1 MSPSSTSIAIALVGG
16 PPARTSEIAVS
27 LERADD
33 SFVVEPIASVDAAV
47 DLLRDSAIDCLLVV
61 GTPVDA
67 TGTPVVETVRDR
79 RPDLPIVCCLDES
92 PDADAAAESLDAGA
106 TDVVRACGDSDA
118 IAVLAHRIS
127 NVVAAA
133 RAAADAERQ
142 RQRLDEFV
150 RGVSHDLRNPLT
162 VAQGRLD
169 LAERDCDSDHLADAS
184 TAVDRTLEL
193 IADLLTLA
201 KQGETPREREPVALS
216 DLADECW
223 ANVETGGATLTVAG
237 DRTVLADP
245 SRLKRLFEN
254 LFRNAVEH
262 GGDDVTVTVGEIAPM
277 YTTTRAEAVLPSG
290 FFVEDDG
297 SGIPRED
304 RERVFE
310 VGYTTDDDGTG
321 FGLNIVRDIAAAHGW
336 QVAVSEGTRGGARF
350 EITGVDDA

>member
-1 MSPSSTSIAIALVGG
+1 MPLTRDSIAVVLVG
-16 PPARTSEIAVS
+16 TSDRATELSSS

-33 SFVVEPIASVDAAV
+33 RFVVEPVTGVDAAV

-67 TGTPVVETVRDR
+67 TATPIVETVRDR
-79 RPDLPIVCCLDES
+79 RSDLPIVCCLDEAL
-92 PDADAAAESLDAGA
+92 DADAAAEALDAGA
-106 TDVVRACGDSDA
+106 TDVVRACGDADA
-118 IAVLAHRIS
+118 TVLAHRIS
-127 NVVAAA
+127 NVVASA
-133 RAAADAERQ
+133 RAAADVERQ

-169 LAERDCDSDHLADAS
+169 LAERDCDSDHLEDAS

-201 KQGETPREREPVALS
+201 RQGETPREREPVELS
-216 DLADECW
+216 TLANKCW
-223 ANVETGGATLTVAG
+223 ANVETGGATLVIAG
-237 DRTVLADP
+237 DRTILADP

-254 LFRNAVEH
+254 LFRNATEN
-262 GGDDVTVTVGEIAPM
+262 GDDDVTVTVGEIAPM
-277 YTTTRAEAVLPSG
+277 YTTTRAEAVMPSG

-297 SGIPRED
+297 PGIPRDD

-310 VGYTTDDDGTG
+310 IGYTTNDDGTG
-321 FGLNIVRDIAAAHGW
+321 FGLNIARDIATAHGW
-336 QVAVSEGTRGGARF
+336 DIDVSEGASGGARF